1 MIVTMIFE
9 EKQMFFEKENENIET
24 SNNPF
29 EVKEEIGEEVKEEVQ
44 EEIKDENEQEIQ
56 EENEVS
62 EENTQVEGLKAELAD
77 LNNKYLRL
85 AADFDNY
92 RKRQAQE
99 RESLLKYGAAE
110 TMTKLLVVLDTFERA
125 KEQLKEIEDC
135 KSVKDGYEVVFKQ
148 LVDVLKKAGLEKIE
162 AQGAEFDPNLH
173 EAVAKTPTTEY
184 PDNTV
189 ILEMQAG
196 YKLGDRVLR
205 PALVNVAQNE
215 E

>member
-1 MIVTMIFE
+1 
-9 EKQMFFEKENENIET
+9 MFIDDENEVNSEDIEV

-29 EVKEEIGEEVKEEVQ
+29 DEKDSVNQ
-44 EEIKDENEQEIQ
+44 EDTGCDKKDSNIDDECER
-56 EENEVS
+56 
-62 EENTQVEGLKAELAD
+62 LRAELAD
-77 LNNKYLRL
+77 LNNKYLRM

-110 TMTKLLVVLDTFERA
+110 TMTKLLAVLDTFERA
-125 KEQLKEIEDC
+125 KESLKDIDDA
-135 KSVKDGYEVVFKQ
+135 KSVKDSYEVAFKQ
-148 LVDVLKKAGLEKIE
+148 LLDTLKKAGLETID
-162 AQGAEFDPNLH
+162 ALGAEFDPNLH
-173 EAVAKTPTTEY
+173 EAIAQTPTNEH

-189 ILEMQAG
+189 ISQMQTG

-205 PALVNVAQNE
+205 PALVNVALNE

>member
-1 MIVTMIFE
+1 
-9 EKQMFFEKENENIET
+9 MFIDNENEVNSEDMEV

-29 EVKEEIGEEVKEEVQ
+29 EEKNES
-44 EEIKDENEQEIQ
+44 DLDSENP
-56 EENEVS
+56 EENNSNPDDEC
-62 EENTQVEGLKAELAD
+62 EKLRTELAD
-77 LNNKYLRL
+77 LNNKYIRM

-110 TMTKLLVVLDTFERA
+110 TMTKLLAVLDTFERA
-125 KEQLKEIEDC
+125 KESLKDIDDA
-135 KSVKDGYEVVFKQ
+135 KSVKESYEVAFKQ
-148 LVDVLKKAGLEKIE
+148 LLDTLKKAGLETID
-162 AQGAEFDPNLH
+162 ALGAEFDPNLH
-173 EAVAKTPTTEY
+173 EAIAQTPTNEH

-189 ILEMQAG
+189 ISQMQTG

-205 PALVNVAQNE
+205 PALVNVALNE

>member
-1 MIVTMIFE
+1 
-9 EKQMFFEKENENIET
+9 MFIDDENEISNEDIDT

-29 EVKEEIGEEVKEEVQ
+29 EKREEDETNNEKESDNSTCENDNSEAQ
-44 EEIKDENEQEIQ
+44 EEDACEK
-56 EENEVS
+56 
-62 EENTQVEGLKAELAD
+62 LKAELED

-85 AADFDNY
+85 AADFDNF

-125 KEQLKEIEDC
+125 KESLENVEDA
-135 KSVKDGYEVVFKQ
+135 KSVKESYEVAFKQ
-148 LVDVLKKAGLEKIE
+148 LLDTLKKAGLETID
-162 AQGAEFDPNLH
+162 ALGAEFDPNLH
-173 EAVAKTPTTEY
+173 EAIAQTPTNEQ
-184 PDNTV
+184 PDNT
-189 ILEMQAG
+189 IISQMQKG

-205 PALVNVAQNE
+205 PALVNVALNE

>member
-1 MIVTMIFE
+1 
-9 EKQMFFEKENENIET
+9 MFIDNENEVSSEDMDV

-29 EVKEEIGEEVKEEVQ
+29 EEKNES
-44 EEIKDENEQEIQ
+44 DLDSENP
-56 EENEVS
+56 EENNSNPDDEC
-62 EENTQVEGLKAELAD
+62 EKLRAELAD
-77 LNNKYLRL
+77 LNNKYIRM

-110 TMTKLLVVLDTFERA
+110 TMTKLLAVLDTFERA
-125 KEQLKEIEDC
+125 KESLKDIDDA
-135 KSVKDGYEVVFKQ
+135 KSVKESYEVAFKQ
-148 LVDVLKKAGLEKIE
+148 LLDTLKKAGLETID
-162 AQGAEFDPNLH
+162 ALGAEFDPNLH
-173 EAVAKTPTTEY
+173 EAIAQTPTNEH

-189 ILEMQAG
+189 ISQMQTG

-205 PALVNVAQNE
+205 PALVNVALNE

>member
-1 MIVTMIFE
+1 
-9 EKQMFFEKENENIET
+9 MFIDDENEVNSEDIEV

-29 EVKEEIGEEVKEEVQ
+29 DEKDSVNQ
-44 EEIKDENEQEIQ
+44 EDTGCDKKDSNIDDECEK
-56 EENEVS
+56 
-62 EENTQVEGLKAELAD
+62 LRAELAD
-77 LNNKYLRL
+77 LNNKYLRM

-110 TMTKLLVVLDTFERA
+110 TMTKLLAVLDTFERA
-125 KEQLKEIEDC
+125 KESLKDIDDA
-135 KSVKDGYEVVFKQ
+135 KSVKDSYEVAFKQ
-148 LVDVLKKAGLEKIE
+148 LLDTLKKAGLETID
-162 AQGAEFDPNLH
+162 ALGAEFDPNLH
-173 EAVAKTPTTEY
+173 EAIAQTPTNEH

-189 ILEMQAG
+189 ISQMQTG

-205 PALVNVAQNE
+205 PALVNVALNE